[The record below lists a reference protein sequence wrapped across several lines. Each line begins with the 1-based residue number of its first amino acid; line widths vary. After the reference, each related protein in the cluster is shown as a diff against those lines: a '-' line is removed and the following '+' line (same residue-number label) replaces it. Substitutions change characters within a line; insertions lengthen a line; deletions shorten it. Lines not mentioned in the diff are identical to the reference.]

1 MEKMNEQEFDRLI
14 SEAVE
19 RQMLLSDIN
28 TRVMT
33 EVRRSARRTLLRRWA
48 RVVAFAFGMPL
59 LVFVVGVLSDREAS
73 PTPPALAASKP
84 VAPGPP
90 HDALGRDNSINNI
103 NTLSIMDCIMDLKQI
118 VGIIMVFSVPLSLII
133 GLVYY
138 LVDMKRNA
146 FRLRSEIISGGVD
159 CDTARLLLEETGR
172 RHSLSFVTLRLGL
185 LLFFTGIAAVLA
197 RVADFT
203 ILTLW
208 LTAAIGGGVGLLIAF
223 VIEWKMVEKK

>member
-1 MEKMNEQEFDRLI
+1 
-14 SEAVE
+14 
-19 RQMLLSDIN
+19 
-28 TRVMT
+28 
-33 EVRRSARRTLLRRWA
+33 
-48 RVVAFAFGMPL
+48 
-59 LVFVVGVLSDREAS
+59 
-73 PTPPALAASKP
+73 
-84 VAPGPP
+84 
-90 HDALGRDNSINNI
+90 
-103 NTLSIMDCIMDLKQI
+103 MDCIMDLKQI
-118 VGIIMVFSVPLSLII
+118 VAIIMVFSVPLSLII

-172 RHSLSFVTLRLGL
+172 RHSLSFATLRLGL

-208 LTAAIGGGVGLLIAF
+208 LTAAIGGVGLLIAF

>member
-1 MEKMNEQEFDRLI
+1 
-14 SEAVE
+14 
-19 RQMLLSDIN
+19 
-28 TRVMT
+28 
-33 EVRRSARRTLLRRWA
+33 
-48 RVVAFAFGMPL
+48 
-59 LVFVVGVLSDREAS
+59 
-73 PTPPALAASKP
+73 
-84 VAPGPP
+84 
-90 HDALGRDNSINNI
+90 
-103 NTLSIMDCIMDLKQI
+103 MDCIIDLKQV

-172 RHSLSFVTLRLGL
+172 RHSLSFATLRLGL

-197 RVADFT
+197 RMADFT

-223 VIEWKMVEKK
+223 VIEWKMVEKKYASLRAITVTSISPGQQAVVRDFSISFVAALASSAPALVSLAPALASV

>member
-1 MEKMNEQEFDRLI
+1 
-14 SEAVE
+14 
-19 RQMLLSDIN
+19 
-28 TRVMT
+28 
-33 EVRRSARRTLLRRWA
+33 
-48 RVVAFAFGMPL
+48 
-59 LVFVVGVLSDREAS
+59 
-73 PTPPALAASKP
+73 
-84 VAPGPP
+84 
-90 HDALGRDNSINNI
+90 
-103 NTLSIMDCIMDLKQI
+103 MDCIIDLKQV

-172 RHSLSFVTLRLGL
+172 RHSLSFATLRLGL

-208 LTAAIGGGVGLLIAF
+208 LRLAHRLRHRVEDGREEVGVSPRHNGYKHQSRAAGSCPGFFYFLCRRGDVLSSCAGVLSFCADVFCSRAGVGLSISAAHSSQLSGDVFIYHF
-223 VIEWKMVEKK
+223 VV

>member
-1 MEKMNEQEFDRLI
+1 
-14 SEAVE
+14 
-19 RQMLLSDIN
+19 
-28 TRVMT
+28 
-33 EVRRSARRTLLRRWA
+33 
-48 RVVAFAFGMPL
+48 
-59 LVFVVGVLSDREAS
+59 
-73 PTPPALAASKP
+73 
-84 VAPGPP
+84 
-90 HDALGRDNSINNI
+90 
-103 NTLSIMDCIMDLKQI
+103 MDCIIDLKQV

-172 RHSLSFVTLRLGL
+172 RHSLSFATLRLGL

-208 LTAAIGGGVGLLIAF
+208 LTAAIGGGVGWLIAF

>member
-1 MEKMNEQEFDRLI
+1 
-14 SEAVE
+14 
-19 RQMLLSDIN
+19 
-28 TRVMT
+28 
-33 EVRRSARRTLLRRWA
+33 
-48 RVVAFAFGMPL
+48 
-59 LVFVVGVLSDREAS
+59 
-73 PTPPALAASKP
+73 
-84 VAPGPP
+84 
-90 HDALGRDNSINNI
+90 
-103 NTLSIMDCIMDLKQI
+103 MDCIMDLKQI
-118 VGIIMVFSVPLSLII
+118 VCIIMVFSVPLSLII

-172 RHSLSFVTLRLGL
+172 RHSLSFATLRLGL

-208 LTAAIGGGVGLLIAF
+208 LTAAIGGVGLLIAF

>member
-1 MEKMNEQEFDRLI
+1 
-14 SEAVE
+14 
-19 RQMLLSDIN
+19 
-28 TRVMT
+28 
-33 EVRRSARRTLLRRWA
+33 
-48 RVVAFAFGMPL
+48 
-59 LVFVVGVLSDREAS
+59 
-73 PTPPALAASKP
+73 
-84 VAPGPP
+84 
-90 HDALGRDNSINNI
+90 
-103 NTLSIMDCIMDLKQI
+103 MDCIMDLKQI
-118 VGIIMVFSVPLSLII
+118 VGIIMVFAVPLSLII

-138 LVDMKRNA
+138 LVDMKRKA

-172 RHSLSFVTLRLGL
+172 RHSLSFATLRLGL

>member
-1 MEKMNEQEFDRLI
+1 MDLTRI
-14 SEAVE
+14 VAV
-19 RQMLLSDIN
+19 
-28 TRVMT
+28 VM
-33 EVRRSARRTLLRRWA
+33 A
-48 RVVAFAFGMPL
+48 
-59 LVFVVGVLSDREAS
+59 
-73 PTPPALAASKP
+73 
-84 VAPGPP
+84 
-90 HDALGRDNSINNI
+90 
-103 NTLSIMDCIMDLKQI
+103 LSI
-118 VGIIMVFSVPLSLII
+118 PLSLII
-133 GLVYY
+133 GLIYF

-172 RHSLSFVTLRLGL
+172 RHSLSFATLRLGL

-197 RVADFT
+197 CVADFT

>member
-1 MEKMNEQEFDRLI
+1 
-14 SEAVE
+14 
-19 RQMLLSDIN
+19 
-28 TRVMT
+28 
-33 EVRRSARRTLLRRWA
+33 
-48 RVVAFAFGMPL
+48 
-59 LVFVVGVLSDREAS
+59 
-73 PTPPALAASKP
+73 
-84 VAPGPP
+84 
-90 HDALGRDNSINNI
+90 
-103 NTLSIMDCIMDLKQI
+103 MDCIMDLKQI
-118 VGIIMVFSVPLSLII
+118 VGIIMVFAVPLSLII

-172 RHSLSFVTLRLGL
+172 RNSLSFATLRLGL

-203 ILTLW
+203 ILT
-208 LTAAIGGGVGLLIAF
+208 AAIGGGVGLLIAF

>member
-1 MEKMNEQEFDRLI
+1 
-14 SEAVE
+14 
-19 RQMLLSDIN
+19 
-28 TRVMT
+28 
-33 EVRRSARRTLLRRWA
+33 
-48 RVVAFAFGMPL
+48 
-59 LVFVVGVLSDREAS
+59 
-73 PTPPALAASKP
+73 
-84 VAPGPP
+84 
-90 HDALGRDNSINNI
+90 
-103 NTLSIMDCIMDLKQI
+103 MDCIMDLKQI
-118 VGIIMVFSVPLSLII
+118 VAIIMVFSVPLSLII

-159 CDTARLLLEETGR
+159 CYTARLLLEETGR
-172 RHSLSFVTLRLGL
+172 RHSLSFATLRLGL

-208 LTAAIGGGVGLLIAF
+208 LTAAIGGVGLLIAF